1 MSELQDS
8 EVRLPDEVVSTPVAY
23 ESFNDGK
30 DLQRALSTRQ
40 VAQWLRVSESEVE
53 RLATTGELPARKLAG
68 AWRFG
73 AVALN
78 RWIEVNSDPRTTP
91 EPVVEKVEQLSAQW
105 RDLST
110 RLEKVLEPVIGTDV
124 VVASDGGVSF
134 SGELV
139 TIEQL
144 EKAYILYALARNN
157 GSKSATAPVL
167 GIDPATLYRKLKDY

>member
-110 RLEKVLEPVIGTDV
+110 RLEKVLEPVIEFVCRPERRRRTCFLRSV
-124 VVASDGGVSF
+124 K
-134 SGELV
+134 
-139 TIEQL
+139 Q
-144 EKAYILYALARNN
+144 
-157 GSKSATAPVL
+157 VL
-167 GIDPATLYRKLKDY
+167 RCAQDDKRKQDRPRYTL